1 MTPVDSSTASEGL
14 SPGSPVMHTM
24 NSLWQGLVSP
34 GSPMRTLIPFI
45 RTDIPDLLTSLAT
58 PPSVYFIFMC
68 GPQNAVPWVLLMF
81 IFGTVSHL
89 SGTCQVGSQC
99 EQREGGRGG

>member
-14 SPGSPVMHTM
+14 SQGSPVIAPPTM
-24 NSLWQGLVSP
+24 KSLWQGLVSP

-45 RTDIPDLLTSLAT
+45 RTDIPDLLASLAT

-68 GPQNAVPWVLLMF
+68 GPQNAVPWVLPMF
-81 IFGTVSHL
+81 IF
-89 SGTCQVGSQC
+89 SG
-99 EQREGGRGG
+99 